1 MDNNKEL
8 FQLIKEDRYS
18 DYKYVS
24 NIIEGDE
31 EFAKEVVEYKNYA
44 SSLCVFCWEYRIEK
58 VPEDFDTSKFYII
71 NKENFNFC
79 NDDIF
84 NMAEQEELKEKYG
97 MYIPRDSRYYELI
110 KKEVYIDFNN
120 TSSWESVINIING
133 TKEFAEK
140 VMEYKRTVDK
150 NSEYE
155 IKQIDI
161 ENPFDKTLVKF
172 YVINEE
178 NFTIN
183 NPNIFS
189 NKEKEILETKYGC
202 DREYSMYEDDNL
214 SFF

>member
-24 NIIEGDE
+24 NIVEGDE
-31 EFAKEVVEYKNYA
+31 EFSKEVAEYKNIA
-44 SSLCVFCWEYRIEK
+44 SDLCVFSWKYRIEK
-58 VPEDFDTSKFYII
+58 VPADFDTSKFYII
-71 NKENFNFC
+71 NEENFGFY

-84 NMAEQEELKEKYG
+84 NCAESEELESEYG
-97 MYIPRDSRYYELI
+97 SYHSYFKLIEENKDSNPE
-110 KKEVYIDFNN
+110 
-120 TSSWESVINIING
+120 NILGIVVG
-133 TKEFAEK
+133 DKEFAEK
-140 VMEYKRTVDK
+140 VMEYKNTSN
-150 NSEYE
+150 NSKYKLERISISTFSDE
-155 IKQIDI
+155 S
-161 ENPFDKTLVKF
+161 FDKTLEKL